1 MEAEGCVRKSS
12 WERSLG
18 WFPPRASR
26 RDQACL
32 HLDLGLLSTSRA
44 NRIGFQGRMCHH
56 SHPGASLASKQKPAA
71 PHESLCSGPPSLLC
85 RHLPLCHERGQ
96 CLLGGAA
103 GRREKADALGRTH
116 GQVTSLSEGP
126 ARRALSTH
134 LSPARGRPQP
144 EGKGTGPE
152 HGAGGWLSSHRP
164 GPAVSPAVQL
174 TRCSSWLPTERT
186 SAPAKLSSSA
196 RCLQPLTCGGPRR
209 GRQGELWGLPRH
221 PTPGPLSPWTRPF
234 PLPVCWT

>member
-134 LSPARGRPQP
+134 LSE
-144 EGKGTGPE
+144 EG
-152 HGAGGWLSSHRP
+152 
-164 GPAVSPAVQL
+164 
-174 TRCSSWLPTERT
+174 
-186 SAPAKLSSSA
+186 
-196 RCLQPLTCGGPRR
+196 
-209 GRQGELWGLPRH
+209 
-221 PTPGPLSPWTRPF
+221 LSPRGKELAQSTE
-234 PLPVCWT
+234 LGGG